1 MNRGCLFL
9 DLRWL
14 FLRWLHLKQVKELLV
29 FSFLS
34 RQALF
39 KLIDNLSHPYFRIL
53 LWVWHESICDS
64 LHLFIS
70 EVHQVPTVNLLIFS
84 RVKNI
89 VKDWYC
95 VGRLILCK
103 MLVVVVMGGLLN
115 QGNWRK
121 LRVFRINLHMNFES
135 ILRLIWEKWL
145 HTFYAWLSL
154 NLRRVLISASSSI
167 REKELDSTIF
177 DSMISISAASILNMP
192 WIPMLLLFLITNL
205 SSPYKSLSWIPKGE
219 VMSEW
224 ARICCRKLV
233 LQWSLINFNVNELF

>member
-29 FSFLS
+29 FSFFS

-135 ILRLIWEKWL
+135 ILKINLREIITYLLSLVKLESQE
-145 HTFYAWLSL
+145 SL
-154 NLRRVLISASSSI
+154 NLCIIFNPRKRAGLYYFWLDDFNICGFDPQYA
-167 REKELDSTIF
+167 LDSDVVTF
-177 DSMISISAASILNMP
+177 SNHELE
-192 WIPMLLLFLITNL
+192 L
-205 SSPYKSLSWIPKGE
+205 SL
-219 VMSEW
+219 
-224 ARICCRKLV
+224 
-233 LQWSLINFNVNELF
+233 

>member
-9 DLRWL
+9 DLRWF

-29 FSFLS
+29 FGFLS

-89 VKDWYC
+89 FKDWYC

-103 MLVVVVMGGLLN
+103 MLVVVMGGLLN

-135 ILRLIWEKWL
+135 ILLSLVEL
-145 HTFYAWLSL
+145 ESQESL
-154 NLRRVLISASSSI
+154 NLCIIFNPRKRAGLYYFWLDDFNICGFDPQYALNSDVVTFSNH
-167 REKELDSTIF
+167 ELE
-177 DSMISISAASILNMP
+177 
-192 WIPMLLLFLITNL
+192 L
-205 SSPYKSLSWIPKGE
+205 SL
-219 VMSEW
+219 
-224 ARICCRKLV
+224 
-233 LQWSLINFNVNELF
+233 